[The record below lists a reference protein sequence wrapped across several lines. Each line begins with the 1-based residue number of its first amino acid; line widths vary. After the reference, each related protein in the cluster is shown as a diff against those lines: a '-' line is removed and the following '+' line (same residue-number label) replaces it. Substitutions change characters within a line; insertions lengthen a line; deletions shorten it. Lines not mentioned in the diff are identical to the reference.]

1 MKRELLFF
9 HASWCAPCKKMKP
22 IVQELAD
29 EGTMD
34 INFIDVDQEAM
45 KAEDYSIKSIPTLVL
60 MSNQGEEKRGEGF
73 KTKQEIIDFYNSD
86 LNY

>member
-45 KAEDYSIKSIPTLVL
+45 KAEDYSIESIPTLVL

>member
-45 KAEDYSIKSIPTLVL
+45 KVEDYSIKSIPTLVL
-60 MSNQGEEKRGEGF
+60 MSNQGEEKRGTGF
-73 KTKQEIIDFYNSD
+73 KTRQEIINFYNSD

>member
-9 HASWCAPCKKMKP
+9 HASWCTPCKKMKP

-34 INFIDVDQEAM
+34 INFIDLDQEAM
-45 KAEDYSIKSIPTLVL
+45 KAEDYSIESIPTLVL

>member
-9 HASWCAPCKKMKP
+9 HASWCTPCKKMKP

>member
-60 MSNQGEEKRGEGF
+60 MSNQGEEKRGTGF
-73 KTKQEIIDFYNSD
+73 KTRQEIINFYNSD

>member
-29 EGTMD
+29 EGPMD

-45 KAEDYSIKSIPTLVL
+45 KAEDYSIESIPTLVL

>member
-9 HASWCAPCKKMKP
+9 HASWCTPCKKMKP

-45 KAEDYSIKSIPTLVL
+45 KAEDYSIESIPTLVL

>member
-34 INFIDVDQEAM
+34 INFIDVDEEAM

-60 MSNQGEEKRGEGF
+60 MSNQGEEKRGTGF
-73 KTKQEIIDFYNSD
+73 KTRQEIINFYNSD

>member
-45 KAEDYSIKSIPTLVL
+45 KAEDYSIESIPTLVL
-60 MSNQGEEKRGEGF
+60 MSNQGEEKRGTGF
-73 KTKQEIIDFYNSD
+73 KTRQEIINFYNSD